1 MRKEANKWM
10 KELEEQRRLTVDD
23 PLEIKNRKVSIGR
36 IEQEFTYF
44 LNNLKDLCAQKW
56 ITKTEYEE
64 ETYAFLK
71 AEHYLLD
78 QLGYD
83 REKILKSEE

>member
-44 LNNLKDLCAQKW
+44 LNNLKDLYAQK
-56 ITKTEYEE
+56 IYEK
-64 ETYAFLK
+64 L
-71 AEHYLLD
+71 
-78 QLGYD
+78 
-83 REKILKSEE
+83 S